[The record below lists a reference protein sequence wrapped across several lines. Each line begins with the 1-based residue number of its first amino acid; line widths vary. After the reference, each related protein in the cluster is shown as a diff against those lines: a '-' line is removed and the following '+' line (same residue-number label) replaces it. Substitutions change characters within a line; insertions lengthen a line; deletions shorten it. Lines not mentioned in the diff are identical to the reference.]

1 MDRPDKA
8 AQHYQRSL
16 DFDANQPSAYLRLAE
31 LAMRR
36 DDYAGAARLAE
47 NGLRLEEDK
56 VALVR
61 GLLLASV
68 ASGRRASGSDED
80 AAGLIEQA
88 CGHDSRL
95 TDQLSP
101 NASSGDI
108 AQVVRAA
115 LPR

>member
-1 MDRPDKA
+1 
-8 AQHYQRSL
+8 
-16 DFDANQPSAYLRLAE
+16 
-31 LAMRR
+31 MRR